1 MVTLDRFFAERFAAV
16 AGITWGDVYSG
27 DRDAIDKAV
36 ALGAPSGRFQ
46 LPDVSVHDLEAP
58 GPHGD
63 VPVRIYR
70 SKSPIDLAPA
80 LIWMHG
86 GAFQFGSLDMIEAHG
101 VAAEIANRARG
112 VVISVDYRLAPKHQ
126 YPVPVD
132 DCVAVVHWV
141 AASFRR
147 FGIDPGQIAA
157 GGASAGANLAT
168 ATALRLRDESGPRL
182 RALCL
187 AYPSLHLV
195 TPPPTPEIAE
205 ACEVLPPLARF
216 DAQTREGFYRTYL
229 GDAYDDPPT
238 YATPGI
244 ADLARLPRTAIANA
258 EHDDLRASG
267 ELFARQLREHGV
279 QVEAW
284 TEAGMAHG
292 YLDRIGDVDGAERT
306 LDRFAAFLRPRDE
319 ATGIG

>member
-1 MVTLDRFFAERFAAV
+1 MTLDRFFAERFAAV
-16 AGITWGDVYSG
+16 AGITWRDVYSG
-27 DRDAIDKAV
+27 DRVAIEKAT
-36 ALGAPSGRFQ
+36 ALGAPSGRFR
-46 LPDVSVHDLEAP
+46 LPDVSTEDLGVP
-58 GPHGD
+58 GPHGV

-70 SKSPIDLAPA
+70 SKAPIDPAPA

-101 VAAEIANRARG
+101 VAAEIAHRARA
-112 VVISVDYRLAPKHQ
+112 VVISVDYRLAPEHQ

-132 DCVAVVHWV
+132 DCVSVVHWV
-141 AASFRR
+141 AGSFGGL
-147 FGIDPGQIAA
+147 GIDSGLLAV

-168 ATALRLRDESGPRL
+168 ATALRLRDEDGPKL

-195 TPPPTPEIAE
+195 TPPPTPEIEE
-205 ACEVLPPLARF
+205 ACAVLPPLARF
-216 DAQTREGFYRTYL
+216 DAATREGFSRTYL
-229 GDAYDDPPT
+229 GDAYDDPPP
-238 YATPGI
+238 YAMPGI
-244 ADLARLPRTAIANA
+244 ADLAGLPRTAIANA
-258 EHDDLRASG
+258 EHDDLRSSG

-306 LDRFAAFLRPRDE
+306 LHRFAAFLQRSSTSAAR
-319 ATGIG
+319 